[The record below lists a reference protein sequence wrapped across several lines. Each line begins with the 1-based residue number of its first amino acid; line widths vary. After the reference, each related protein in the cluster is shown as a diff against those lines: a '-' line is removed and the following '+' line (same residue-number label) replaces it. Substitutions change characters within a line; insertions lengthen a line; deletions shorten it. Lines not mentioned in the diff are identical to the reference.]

1 MHETPPETELREFV
15 AKMKRDWD
23 NCTLEDLDKL
33 NGAITRKFFLPEFAL
48 LLKIKKGCVEVICLL
63 PELFLKALQETI
75 TSSKKS
81 SDFFKEHKIETIF
94 IDGQEYNF
102 SQKIDLSSVPLI
114 GITPPIPSE
123 TLHRVEP
130 DI

>member
-1 MHETPPETELREFV
+1 MPE
-15 AKMKRDWD
+15 
-23 NCTLEDLDKL
+23 
-33 NGAITRKFFLPEFAL
+33 P
-48 LLKIKKGCVEVICLL
+48 
-63 PELFLKALQETI
+63 FLKALQETI

-102 SQKIDLSSVPLI
+102 SQKIDLSSVP
-114 GITPPIPSE
+114 SE

-130 DI
+130 DISDEKALTLSDLMTWVPTNLGDTIPSLDYFSSSGSGHISRQSSSGSGYSQRL